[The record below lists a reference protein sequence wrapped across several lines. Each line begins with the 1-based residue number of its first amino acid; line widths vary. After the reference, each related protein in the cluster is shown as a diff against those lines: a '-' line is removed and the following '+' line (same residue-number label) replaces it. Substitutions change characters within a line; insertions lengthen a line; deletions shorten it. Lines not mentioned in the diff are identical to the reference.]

1 MIQRHSCYDYVC
13 RMLPCM
19 QRNAAADCRV
29 SCHQSTHD
37 LHSDTVH
44 VHGEWQLDREKNHKL
59 REYIAEQIDTV
70 SLLDLIK
77 VTCTYVFVFVFVF
90 VCVCVCLR
98 KHVPACLCITYTRTY
113 IHTCKYTCTHIHIQV
128 STDLAA
134 VYAYTHKFCLSR
146 FYVQDLHKHTQKLL

>member
-1 MIQRHSCYDYVC
+1 
-13 RMLPCM
+13 M

-77 VTCTYVFVFVFVF
+77 VTCTYVFVFVFVC
-90 VCVCVCLR
+90 VCVCVCANTFLR
-98 KHVPACLCITYTRTY
+98 VFASHTHVPTY
-113 IHTCKYTCTHIHIQV
+113 IHVNIHAHTYTYKSLQT
-128 STDLAA
+128 
-134 VYAYTHKFCLSR
+134 
-146 FYVQDLHKHTQKLL
+146 